1 MSEEPHIRAYLCDE
15 CWNRIPHFKV
25 GKVPTKKVTL
35 DSPMGDWPMLW
46 IALYTTSCMV
56 LIAII
61 GYYLWLKQ
69 NQRNALTVKSLE
81 MNYIWAAGYMSIP
94 ALNVRVE
101 WRLNIEI

>member
-1 MSEEPHIRAYLCDE
+1 MKPTYYNALWHNCNGCKIHYMSEEPHIRAYLCDE

-61 GYYLWLKQ
+61 GYYLWLK
-69 NQRNALTVKSLE
+69 
-81 MNYIWAAGYMSIP
+81 
-94 ALNVRVE
+94 
-101 WRLNIEI
+101 

>member
-1 MSEEPHIRAYLCDE
+1 MKPTYYKALWHNCNGCKIHYMSEEPHIRAYLCDE
-15 CWNRIPHFKV
+15 CWNSIPHFKV

-61 GYYLWLKQ
+61 GYYLWLK
-69 NQRNALTVKSLE
+69 
-81 MNYIWAAGYMSIP
+81 
-94 ALNVRVE
+94 
-101 WRLNIEI
+101 